1 MSKRTYGHVLVLPSR
16 LLVRPATDDEF
27 VTKILKV
34 KICFFKKKK
43 KKKKS
48 VPSSRSENTGAATR
62 DHVRSSQ
69 MRNETPVQL

>member
-34 KICFFKKKK
+34 KICFFLKKRKKKYICAQF
-43 KKKKS
+43 
-48 VPSSRSENTGAATR
+48 T
-62 DHVRSSQ
+62 
-69 MRNETPVQL
+69 QLIFFFLAVWAYVIVLTLMYD

>member
-34 KICFFKKKK
+34 KICFFLKKKK
-43 KKKKS
+43 KNIYMCS
-48 VPSSRSENTGAATR
+48 VHAAHIFLFGR
-62 DHVRSSQ
+62 MGLRHSFDAYV
-69 MRNETPVQL
+69 